1 MSIKKILVYLTH
13 PHVEAWN
20 FRPEHKA
27 LLENRVPGLKAE
39 VCLNSKDFRD
49 RLPQAEAVIVWVFKQ
64 AWLDSAPQLKLI
76 ATPAAGN
83 EWIELEPPE
92 NLKLSFGGFHGKL
105 IAESVIGAML
115 YFLKA
120 FPLSAK
126 MQEQKKWARVKI
138 SEKLR
143 SLYNSRVTI
152 LGFGGIGKVI
162 AERLKS
168 FGCTITG
175 IKRNLFP
182 VPRYFSTADRIRTF
196 ENWQQIFAQTDHLI
210 CTLPGGEETDG
221 ILKPEHFEA
230 LPKSCY
236 FYNVGRGNIYQESDL
251 VSALGTGEIAGAY
264 LDVFGEEPLPETSK
278 LWEMENVLIQPH
290 LSAVSPQYL
299 ELFVEELAA
308 SMLLDP
314 GSNSFNGEQ

>member
-1 MSIKKILVYLTH
+1 MSIKNILVYLTH
-13 PHVEAWN
+13 SHVEAWN

-27 LLENRVPGLKAE
+27 LLESRIPGLKVE
-39 VCLNSKDFRD
+39 VCLNSKDFRE

-64 AWLDSAPQLKLI
+64 SWLDSAPRLKLI

-83 EWIELEPPE
+83 DWIKLESPE
-92 NLKLSFGGFHGKL
+92 NLKLSFGGFHGTL
-105 IAESVIGAML
+105 IAENVIGAML

-120 FPLSAK
+120 FPLSTK

-152 LGFGGIGKVI
+152 LGFGRIGKVI
-162 AERLKS
+162 AERLKP

-196 ENWQQIFAQTDHLI
+196 ENWKQIFAQTDHLI

-251 VSALGTGEIAGAY
+251 VSALGTREIAGAY

>member
-1 MSIKKILVYLTH
+1 VTLKNILVYLTH

-20 FRPEHKA
+20 FKPEHKA
-27 LLENRVPGLKAE
+27 LLESRVPGLKVE
-39 VCLNSKDFRD
+39 VCLNSRDFRD

-64 AWLDSAPQLKLI
+64 SWLGSAPQLKLL
-76 ATPAAGN
+76 ATPAAGK
-83 EWIELEPPE
+83 EWVQLELPARGGV
-92 NLKLSFGGFHGKL
+92 KLFFGGFHGKL
-105 IAESVIGAML
+105 MAESVIGAML
-115 YFLKA
+115 YFLRA

-126 MQEQKKWARVKI
+126 MQQQKKWARVKI

-152 LGFGGIGKVI
+152 LGLGRIGNAI
-162 AERLKS
+162 AERLKP

-175 IKRNLFP
+175 IRRNLFP
-182 VPRYFSTADRIRTF
+182 VPGCFSTADRIRSF
-196 ENWQQIFAQTDHLI
+196 ANWQQIFPQTDHLI
-210 CTLPGGEETDG
+210 CALPGGEETDG
-221 ILKPEHFEA
+221 ILKPEHFAA

-236 FYNVGRGNIYQESDL
+236 FYNVGRGNIYQQSDL
-251 VSALGTGEIAGAY
+251 VSALATGEIAGAY

-299 ELFVEELAA
+299 ELFIEELGT
-308 SMLLDP
+308 SMVLDP
-314 GSNSFNGEQ
+314 DAQ